1 MSGKKSILVFRD
13 RPIYSNGLI
22 CLIHNVYSKI
32 FFIIVG
38 AHAPSYPSYN
48 IRKDL
53 VIFLDFYVWKETS
66 HTMSKL
72 ELINKKVSKISD
84 HLEFFFM
91 HWTNL
96 SRKNWNDLASP
107 FWGLIYITL
116 NHYIEIGRFGQT
128 LHYLKKDS
136 PKNSILWI

>member
-91 HWTNL
+91 H
-96 SRKNWNDLASP
+96 
-107 FWGLIYITL
+107 
-116 NHYIEIGRFGQT
+116 
-128 LHYLKKDS
+128 
-136 PKNSILWI
+136 